1 MQKYE
6 FGRSRALSKPL
17 AAVYTQTASLLLI
30 YFYFITNHTIYFHLP
45 KPLSSLLHPTPSF
58 PRYPVVFSCHNTSV
72 TFRKSAHVSSVR
84 M

>member
-30 YFYFITNHTIYFHLP
+30 YFYFITNHTFYFSFAKTTIFFTTSHSIFPTLSRCFQLP
-45 KPLSSLLHPTPSF
+45 
-58 PRYPVVFSCHNTSV
+58 
-72 TFRKSAHVSSVR
+72 
-84 M
+84 